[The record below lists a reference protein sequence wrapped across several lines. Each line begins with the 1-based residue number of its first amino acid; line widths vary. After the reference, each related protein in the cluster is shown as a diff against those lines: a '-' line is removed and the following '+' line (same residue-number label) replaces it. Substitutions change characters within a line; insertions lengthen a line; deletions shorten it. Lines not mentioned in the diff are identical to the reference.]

1 MAAEGT
7 GQKVLAHNKFKN
19 MVVDVPSTA
28 EQCRIGIIFEMLDN
42 LITLHQRQTI
52 VYAVIRSI
60 RKVILAERQYFAPPM
75 VRKSP

>member
-28 EQCRIGIIFEMLDN
+28 EQCRIGMFFEMLDH
-42 LITLHQRQTI
+42 LITLHQREHVTND
-52 VYAVIRSI
+52 
-60 RKVILAERQYFAPPM
+60 
-75 VRKSP
+75 KSNCFN

>member
-28 EQCRIGIIFEMLDN
+28 EQCRIGMFFEMLDH
-42 LITLHQRQTI
+42 LITLHQCEFQI
-52 VYAVIRSI
+52 VCKRKKARLRKRAFMFTVIFVLIVLS
-60 RKVILAERQYFAPPM
+60 
-75 VRKSP
+75 